1 MRIRFWGVRG
11 SIPVPGPRTVRYGG
25 NTSCVE
31 IRSDDGT
38 VIVLDCG
45 SGARELG
52 QALLGPDAPSPGA
65 PRAVLIGHTHWD
77 HIHGLPFFAP
87 LFAPGEWSIYGP
99 LGLGKSLADTLS
111 GQMEYTYFPV
121 RVDDLIAD
129 VDYHDLVEGV
139 FEIGDVVVRTQYL
152 NHPALTLGYRVEVDG
167 RSVVYAVDHEP
178 FDRALA
184 LGGDP
189 MSSSA
194 DAHHVEFLADADVV
208 IHDSQYLA
216 SEYPDKV
223 GWGHSTIEYA
233 VDVATAAECRQLVLT
248 HHDPGR
254 DDDAVDVVLADARRR
269 AERAGLR
276 GRVDAAAEGWLV
288 DLQPRSHRTRSTSD
302 VTTALVADAVEHLA
316 DDALI
321 SVGDPAARAVVGE
334 AVEAEHLRLHDS
346 LSPDEIV
353 GDRTVVFADADD
365 DASAL
370 EAVLAHCSADTS
382 VLGLTRILP
391 APKLAGRVV
400 DWIVWP
406 STVAHV
412 RTKLRAALLRQACRW
427 MAAPLPADEAS
438 RLDSLRALDILDTAA
453 EDRFDRFT
461 AEACDVLG
469 VPVAL
474 VSLIDEDRQWFKSK
488 VGIDATE
495 TSRDLAVCAHA
506 ILGPD
511 VFLVPDLLADP
522 RFADNPAVQASDPR
536 LRSYAG
542 VPLQLADG
550 SRVGTFCVLDH
561 RPRDFDGEQID
572 DLRRLAQGVLAELE
586 PPG

>member
-1 MRIRFWGVRG
+1 MHVRFWGVRG

-31 IRSDDGT
+31 VRADDGT

-52 QALLGPDAPSPGA
+52 LSLLGDDRPPDGA

-77 HIHGLPFFAP
+77 HIHGLPFFRP
-87 LFAPGEWSIYGP
+87 LFAPGEWAIYGP
-99 LGLGKSLADTLS
+99 RGIGKSLADTLS

-129 VDYHDLVEGV
+129 VEYHDLVEGV
-139 FEIGDVVVRTQYL
+139 FEIGDVVVHTQYL
-152 NHPALTLGYRVEVDG
+152 NHPALTLGYRIEVDG
-167 RSVVYAVDHEP
+167 RAIAYAVDHEP
-178 FDRALA
+178 FDRALG

-189 MSSSA
+189 MSSVA
-194 DAHHVEFLADADVV
+194 DARHVEFLADADVV

-216 SEYPDKV
+216 SEYHQKV

-233 VDVATAAECRQLVLT
+233 VDVAIAAECRQLVLT
-248 HHDPGR
+248 HHEPTR
-254 DDDAVDVVLADARRR
+254 DDDAIDVVLADARHR
-269 AERAGLR
+269 AERGGLR
-276 GRVDAAAEGWLV
+276 GRVDAAAEGWTIELARRGARAV
-288 DLQPRSHRTRSTSD
+288 SPPAGRP
-302 VTTALVADAVEHLA
+302 ALLTDATHDLA
-316 DDALI
+316 DDALLA
-321 SVGDPAARAVVGE
+321 VADPAVRGVVSAAVT
-334 AVEAEHLRLHDS
+334 AEHLAVHGDLA
-346 LSPDEIV
+346 PDEV
-353 GDRTVVFADADD
+353 LGGRTVVFAEAGDD
-365 DASAL
+365 ESAL
-370 EAVLAHCSADTS
+370 TAVLEQCSPDTA
-382 VLGLTRILP
+382 VLGLTRVLP
-391 APKLAGRVV
+391 APAAKVV

-427 MAAPLPADEAS
+427 TVAPLPADEAS
-438 RLDSLRALDILDTAA
+438 RLESLRALGVLDTAPEA
-453 EDRFDRFT
+453 RFDRFT
-461 AEACDVLG
+461 HEACEVLG

-474 VSLIDEDRQWFKSK
+474 VSLVDEDRQWFKSK
-488 VGIDATE
+488 AGIDATE
-495 TSRDLAVCAHA
+495 TPRDLAVCAHA

-561 RPRDFDGEQID
+561 RPRDFDDAQLD
-572 DLRRLAQGVLAELE
+572 ALRRLAGGVLAELE
-586 PPG
+586 APSI